1 MNRIDELLKVV
12 YDAQAILAE
21 YSVPDNKIS
30 DHDCIN
36 RLLGVLDSKT
46 TLAIQKDLR
55 EFAAGETVPKSD
67 WEKLSNAAEM
77 LWAVVANVSVGDW
90 TKQSVEWQEAA
101 ARWRDNYFEV
111 ITRAATRA
119 EPDYEALEREH
130 FGDSDKKTGIYAE
143 PLIGVDEGKPGGD
156 MSATVTGK
164 FKDGVL
170 QVEKVEYA
178 EPTNANST
186 IAIQKDLREFAA
198 GETERESA
206 DPICKE
212 ADGCPTEITVLKRFW
227 RERHTATNSSP
238 RAEPDYKSQ
247 EREHFGD
254 SDKKTGIYAEPANVN
269 CHCLQC
275 VRDRGDRVGIPA
287 EMTFMITCDK
297 CGDKRC
303 PRASDHRNHC
313 HKAEPTNAAT
323 ELPPVPVLIR
333 EKYWRPSDGY
343 VHYMQT
349 LLNLRQIHTAAVAA
363 IAARDAEI
371 ARLRETID
379 FAMNWKGA
387 IGVEEFPDGS
397 PSRYYLSYRGEE
409 YSGATWL
416 EAIDAAMQSPRRAT
430 GRVEGG
436 W

>member
-111 ITRAATRA
+111 ITRAAT
-119 EPDYEALEREH
+119 
-130 FGDSDKKTGIYAE
+130 
-143 PLIGVDEGKPGGD
+143 
-156 MSATVTGK
+156 
-164 FKDGVL
+164 
-170 QVEKVEYA
+170 
-178 EPTNANST
+178 
-186 IAIQKDLREFAA
+186 
-198 GETERESA
+198 
-206 DPICKE
+206 
-212 ADGCPTEITVLKRFW
+212 
-227 RERHTATNSSP
+227 